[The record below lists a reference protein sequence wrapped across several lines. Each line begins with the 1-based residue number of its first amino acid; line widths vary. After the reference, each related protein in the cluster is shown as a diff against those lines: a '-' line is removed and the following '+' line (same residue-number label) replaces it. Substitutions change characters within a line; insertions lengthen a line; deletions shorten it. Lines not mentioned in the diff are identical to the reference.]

1 MTKPPTQ
8 SFQPERVRISP
19 QLAQLIH
26 ELASESY
33 GGDDLTDLC
42 RTVYVRVLF
51 RMAKVNNG
59 GRGSKELA
67 YRLTGMILKSL
78 MGYAFDPE
86 DVQALLDG
94 YEGYDKGNRST
105 ASEEQDWG
113 NDFRP
118 KRPASS

>member
-1 MTKPPTQ
+1 MTKPPNPPP
-8 SFQPERVRISP
+8 QPERVHISP
-19 QLAQLIH
+19 QLAQSIQ
-26 ELASESY
+26 ELASEAY

-78 MGYAFDPE
+78 MGYTFDPE
-86 DVQALLDG
+86 DVEALLDG
-94 YEGYDKGNRST
+94 YEGYDKKNRPS
-105 ASEEQDWG
+105 AREEQDWG